1 MVKLIAVAITCALI
15 IVYLRSVNS
24 EFALIA
30 TVGAG
35 VIIIT
40 FVLDYVLQTFE
51 FINQLVE
58 YSGIDKDLYFIIFKI
73 TAIAYLVEFGA
84 SSIRDFGLNSLAD
97 KLVFAG
103 KIIILTMSL
112 PIIYAVFN
120 LFLGLTI

>member
-1 MVKLIAVAITCALI
+1 MVKLIAVAIVCALI
-15 IVYLRSVNS
+15 IVYLRSINS

-30 TVGAG
+30 TVGAS
-35 VIIIT
+35 IIIIS
-40 FVLDYVLQTFE
+40 FALDYVVQTFE

-84 SSIRDFGLNSLAD
+84 GTIRDFGLNSLAD
-97 KLVFAG
+97 KLVFVG
-103 KIIILTMSL
+103 KIIILSMSL

>member
-73 TAIAYLVEFGA
+73 TAIAYLH
-84 SSIRDFGLNSLAD
+84 LN
-97 KLVFAG
+97 
-103 KIIILTMSL
+103 
-112 PIIYAVFN
+112 
-120 LFLGLTI
+120 